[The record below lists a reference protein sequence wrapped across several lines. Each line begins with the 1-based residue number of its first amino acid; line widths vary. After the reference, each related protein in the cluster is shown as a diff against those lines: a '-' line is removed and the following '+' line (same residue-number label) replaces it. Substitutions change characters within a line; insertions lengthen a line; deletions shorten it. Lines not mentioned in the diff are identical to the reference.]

1 MLLHG
6 AVTSP
11 LTRAVLLR
19 GLWHQVAYVVVWI
32 PASVSRAES
41 LVNPTMKGVDVVT
54 MGSFTAF
61 FLQAAGLI
69 NFCIFM
75 CVRACVGCALCAC
88 CAVVASWLYTRQAQH
103 LSLVHEHTAVADACG

>member
-61 FLQAAGLI
+61 FLQASGLI

-75 CVRACVGCALCAC
+75 CVRACVGCALLCVLRGRRVLAVHKAGPTPKPCA
-88 CAVVASWLYTRQAQH
+88 
-103 LSLVHEHTAVADACG
+103 